1 MLQFDKCW
9 TTKSE
14 TIWFCISNIGWFRD
28 DIFFHV
34 THYDSLDSPL
44 IFWHFRSVILGLMD
58 FPWKNEG
65 CFVETALKKQGIG
78 MCSPFF
84 WAGSFKRHLFQR
96 FKIVAIHLVF
106 VCLRGWNEFFWTQ
119 AMSFL
124 LTTEKGKRS
133 NLLWKEF
140 EFFREVLGGK
150 LVVKTHGNVWLEHGW
165 KIHLLQDSKMSWF
178 QLELFSRSY

>member
-1 MLQFDKCW
+1 M
-9 TTKSE
+9 
-14 TIWFCISNIGWFRD
+14 
-28 DIFFHV
+28 IFFPCHPLWLIGFPSHFLALQIRYFGIDGPPLEKRGVFCGDGIKKTGDWHV
-34 THYDSLDSPL
+34 
-44 IFWHFRSVILGLMD
+44 F
-58 FPWKNEG
+58 
-65 CFVETALKKQGIG
+65 
-78 MCSPFF
+78 PFF